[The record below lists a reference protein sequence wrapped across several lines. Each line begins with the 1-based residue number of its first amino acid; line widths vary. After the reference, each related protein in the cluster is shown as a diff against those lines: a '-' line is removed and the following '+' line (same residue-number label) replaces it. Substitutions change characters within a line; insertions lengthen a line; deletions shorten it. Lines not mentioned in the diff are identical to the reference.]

1 MKSARAVRVRD
12 DMGASMNEAGN
23 ISFLERRLKLFQLA
37 SSIIDEAIVNEAATQ
52 VAENDF
58 YLTQKKILDMK
69 PSRDVGE
76 ESSIQVPVV
85 HDYGVKEPL
94 QVRAKGC
101 GKRLKGGKEKAI
113 KKARRCNGCGLIG
126 QSHDKRNC
134 PQLLN
139 ISSQSAWLNDA
150 DSDEDDDEVGN
161 SDNNDCKCFIPYTFV
176 YSPDGTY

>member
-1 MKSARAVRVRD
+1 
-12 DMGASMNEAGN
+12 
-23 ISFLERRLKLFQLA
+23 
-37 SSIIDEAIVNEAATQ
+37 
-52 VAENDF
+52 
-58 YLTQKKILDMK
+58 MK

-150 DSDEDDDEVGN
+150 DSGEDDDEVGN
-161 SDNNDCKCFIPYTFV
+161 NDNNDCH
-176 YSPDGTY
+176 G